1 MCARVFLHVDM
12 CVHVCALVC
21 VFVHVCV
28 LVQATGFAPCKQGRA
43 SFVAVTV
50 AVAVAV
56 NS

>member
-1 MCARVFLHVDM
+1 VDM